1 MTIYELFKE
10 EKETFTETF
19 DAAQPAQKLG
29 KFAGSRLFS
38 ACVSR
43 LSFLFLLVADLAW
56 MIFSLSLLLVSLV
69 GILFTGGR
77 FPLFRRLAK
86 RALLNSRRSLACG
99 LGLTIG
105 LIAPSF
111 GIMVACTY
119 FLMYDKKG
127 IDEVV
132 PGPIRAQFKEL
143 FNSSQ
148 P

>member
-1 MTIYELFKE
+1 MAMNIVIALASSVGMIVTWGRSAILRRW
-10 EKETFTETF
+10 
-19 DAAQPAQKLG
+19 G
-29 KFAGSRLFS
+29 KR
-38 ACVSR
+38 
-43 LSFLFLLVADLAW
+43 
-56 MIFSLSLLLVSLV
+56 SLLN
-69 GILFTGGR
+69 I
-77 FPLFRRLAK
+77 
-86 RALLNSRRSLACG
+86 RRSLACG
-99 LGLTIG
+99 LGLIIG